1 MKNFILSIMCLVF
14 IPAFLQAQS
23 VLPLKK
29 ISIFKNSTCMVSK
42 EGNLKASNNL
52 IELPVPGQALLG
64 SYWLGSSKD
73 NSIKSITFDIDT
85 LQKSSKVQSVSQIF
99 NANIGKQVVLT
110 LAQYEKSEKTASGK
124 ILDFIS
130 ESSLIKIKTDGG
142 KFMFIP
148 VSDIRYFEFTEDI
161 NSNVKKDSIVKMA
174 KVRTEKSND
183 NIFLQEYYMQLG
195 MNWIPSYFLKI
206 INDKEARL
214 EMKAIIENT
223 AEDLTDVETEVVV
236 GSPQLFF
243 GTKLDPMT
251 YAGITPATAA
261 NIYRNNDRF
270 DNNML
275 SNAYQVQ
282 TVSRSTTSISDESGF
297 VSTFETEGE
306 KNNDLYYY
314 NLGKINLPKNT
325 KGAFPIFAN
334 TLNYKDKYE
343 ASIPDKVNY
352 ASYMYCDNSET
363 LYEVFHSI
371 EIKNSTSFPF
381 TTASVMVITEKNQF
395 LAQDR
400 LTYTPAGSTTTIKLS
415 KAIDVILKNTEE
427 ESTRVDNFKK
437 IGKTNYSKIL
447 LKGSITIEN
456 LQKKNVTVDVTKNVT
471 GTVSN
476 GGNAVVK
483 KQKVYGSANP
493 YSDLKWEVNLGAGE
507 KKTLNYEYEVLFIPS
522 HY

>member
-1 MKNFILSIMCLVF
+1 MKTIFLATTSLLVL
-14 IPAFLQAQS
+14 PFLMSAQS

-64 SYWLGSSKD
+64 TYWLGASKE
-73 NSIKSITFDIDT
+73 NAVKSITFDIDT
-85 LQKSSKVQSVSQIF
+85 ILTNTKVISISQIF
-99 NANIGKQVVLT
+99 NANIGKQVLLT
-110 LAQYEKSEKTASGK
+110 LVPNEKIEKTTSGK
-124 ILDFIS
+124 ILDYIS
-130 ESSLIKIKTDGG
+130 ESAIVKIKTDAG
-142 KFMFIP
+142 KYLFIP
-148 VSDIRYFEFTEDI
+148 VSDIRYFEFAEDI

-174 KVRTEKSND
+174 KVRTDKSND

-251 YAGITPATAA
+251 YAGITPATAG
-261 NIYRNNDRF
+261 NIYRNNDRY

-282 TVSRSTTSISDESGF
+282 AVGRSTTSISDESGF
-297 VSTFETEGE
+297 ISTFETEGE

-314 NLGKINLPKNT
+314 NLGKINLPKNS

-352 ASYMYCDNSET
+352 ASYMYCDNSEN
-363 LYEVFHSI
+363 LYDVFHSL
-371 EIKNSTSFPF
+371 EIKNSTNVPF

-400 LTYTPAGSTTTIKLS
+400 LTYTPVGSSTTIKLS
-415 KAIDVILKNTEE
+415 KAIDIILKNTEE

-437 IGKTNYSKIL
+437 IGKTSYSKIL
-447 LKGSITIEN
+447 LKGIITIEN
-456 LQKKNVTVDVTKNVT
+456 MQKKNVTVDVTKNVT

-476 GGNAVVK
+476 GGNATIK
-483 KQKVYGSANP
+483 KSKVYGSANP
-493 YSDLKWEVNLGAGE
+493 YSDLKWEINLGAGE
-507 KKTLNYEYEVLFIPS
+507 KKTVSYEYEVLFVPS